1 MYTDAVIKNCFKTK
15 FASIEFIIHSMSWRN
30 AWSNKLQRPKTCCVF
45 SFALVPYLGPLIRC
59 FCTLY
64 ENNLLHMTVNNLKY
78 SLHLLLEHA
87 EFKFQTLAITLF
99 IQTEMHIHMHA
110 HTRIMRKSMLV
121 VQRTFFAQM
130 WFSLQNL
137 SIIYFPKLEIFKR
150 SLERKYFVVSKAFVQ
165 WLRLNA
171 VLLRVEAHNQ
181 TWTMLAK
188 VEK

>member
-1 MYTDAVIKNCFKTK
+1 MLEVTNLSDPKHVVFLALRWCHTLEHSSGVFVHCTK
-15 FASIEFIIHSMSWRN
+15 RI
-30 AWSNKLQRPKTCCVF
+30 
-45 SFALVPYLGPLIRC
+45 Y
-59 FCTLY
+59 CTWQLTIW
-64 ENNLLHMTVNNLKY
+64 NGKY
-78 SLHLLLEHA
+78 SLNLLLEHA

-110 HTRIMRKSMLV
+110 HMRIMSKSMLV

-137 SIIYFPKLEIFKR
+137 SIIYFPKLEIFKS

-165 WLRLNA
+165 WPRLNA

>member
-1 MYTDAVIKNCFKTK
+1 MLEVTNLSDPKHVVFLALRWCHTLEHSSGVFVHCTK
-15 FASIEFIIHSMSWRN
+15 RI
-30 AWSNKLQRPKTCCVF
+30 
-45 SFALVPYLGPLIRC
+45 Y
-59 FCTLY
+59 CTWQLTIW
-64 ENNLLHMTVNNLKY
+64 NGKY
-78 SLHLLLEHA
+78 SLNLLLEHA

-110 HTRIMRKSMLV
+110 HMRIMSKSMLV

-137 SIIYFPKLEIFKR
+137 SIIYFPKLEIFKS

>member
-1 MYTDAVIKNCFKTK
+1 MHEVTNLSDPKHVVFLALRWCHTLDHSSSVFVHCTK
-15 FASIEFIIHSMSWRN
+15 II
-30 AWSNKLQRPKTCCVF
+30 
-45 SFALVPYLGPLIRC
+45 Y
-59 FCTLY
+59 CTWQLTIW
-64 ENNLLHMTVNNLKY
+64 NGKY
-78 SLHLLLEHA
+78 SLNFLLEHA
-87 EFKFQTLAITLF
+87 EFKVQILSITLF

-110 HTRIMRKSMLV
+110 HMMIMSKSMLV

-137 SIIYFPKLEIFKR
+137 SIIYFPKLEIFKS
-150 SLERKYFVVSKAFVQ
+150 SLERMYFMVSKAFVQ
-165 WLRLNA
+165 WVRLNA

>member
-1 MYTDAVIKNCFKTK
+1 MLEVTNLSDPKHVVFLALRWCHTLEHSSGVFVHCTK
-15 FASIEFIIHSMSWRN
+15 RI
-30 AWSNKLQRPKTCCVF
+30 
-45 SFALVPYLGPLIRC
+45 Y
-59 FCTLY
+59 CTWQLTIW
-64 ENNLLHMTVNNLKY
+64 NGKY
-78 SLHLLLEHA
+78 SLNLLLEHA

-110 HTRIMRKSMLV
+110 HMRIMSKSMLV

-137 SIIYFPKLEIFKR
+137 SIIYFPKLEIFKS

-165 WLRLNA
+165 WLWLNA

>member
-1 MYTDAVIKNCFKTK
+1 MLEVTNLSDPKHVVFLALRWCHTLEHWSGVFVHCTK
-15 FASIEFIIHSMSWRN
+15 RI
-30 AWSNKLQRPKTCCVF
+30 
-45 SFALVPYLGPLIRC
+45 Y
-59 FCTLY
+59 CTWQLTIW
-64 ENNLLHMTVNNLKY
+64 NGKY
-78 SLHLLLEHA
+78 SLNLLLEHA

-110 HTRIMRKSMLV
+110 HMRIMSKSMLV

-137 SIIYFPKLEIFKR
+137 SIIYFPKLEIFKS

>member
-1 MYTDAVIKNCFKTK
+1 MLEVTTLSDPKHVVFLALRWCHTLDHSSGVFVHCTK
-15 FASIEFIIHSMSWRN
+15 RI
-30 AWSNKLQRPKTCCVF
+30 
-45 SFALVPYLGPLIRC
+45 Y
-59 FCTLY
+59 CTWQLTIW
-64 ENNLLHMTVNNLKY
+64 NVKY
-78 SLHLLLEHA
+78 SLNLLLEHA

-110 HTRIMRKSMLV
+110 HMRIMSKSMLV

-137 SIIYFPKLEIFKR
+137 SIVYFPKLEIFKS